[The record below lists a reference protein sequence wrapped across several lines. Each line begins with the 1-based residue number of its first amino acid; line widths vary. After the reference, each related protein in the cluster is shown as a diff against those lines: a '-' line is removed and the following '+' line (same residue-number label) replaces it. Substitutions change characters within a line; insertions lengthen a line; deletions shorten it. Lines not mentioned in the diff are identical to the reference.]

1 MMKRAR
7 VLESKNSKLQ
17 KFNHRPREEEGDAV
31 EDSFPGKG
39 VEKRNMVGVGV
50 RVSPLPPNFVLFPIQ
65 KLHSYGNY
73 GAGSQKLVLASTPV
87 TKER

>member
-1 MMKRAR
+1 MKRAR

-39 VEKRNMVGVGV
+39 VEKRNMVGVRVGV
-50 RVSPLPPNFVLFPIQ
+50 RVGVSPLPPKFVLSPSRNCIL
-65 KLHSYGNY
+65 K
-73 GAGSQKLVLASTPV
+73 AT
-87 TKER
+87 TERGVRN